1 MFFLHVVFTN
11 IVGDKCEVT
20 LRKDFGDEKW
30 TKNDIDGVHNI
41 LVKNHH
47 ADFTKGFEDNII
59 ELPTIKIPTLDET
72 KLNCVMKIN
81 K

>member
-1 MFFLHVVFTN
+1 MNFLHVVFTN

-30 TKNDIDGVHNI
+30 TKEDADRVHNI
-41 LVKNHH
+41 LVKTYH

-59 ELPTIKIPTLDET
+59 EHPTLDET
-72 KLNCVMKIN
+72 KLNCVMKVGVL